1 MIPGEQTD
9 TAAGGR
15 FGLVFQI
22 LLVCLVPP
30 LLLFAPRLIGD
41 LYVPGADAEL
51 FYFWTIQFGEGL
63 ESGLWYP
70 RWAWT
75 SHGGLGAPVFLY
87 YPPVYYHVTW
97 MVKSV
102 VGDLW
107 WAMAVVDAL
116 AVSGVALVCSTLA
129 ARIGVR
135 GWGLVVTSVA
145 VASTPFAYMS
155 AVYVQGLPWHLAY
168 PAMLAAVGVYCAWP
182 RTGASLVAVT
192 ALAVGLL
199 TLTHVLSV
207 FMVLVCLAAAGL
219 SGLLIS
225 PPADRWREVR
235 RWVDLGMG
243 SLLGLAI
250 SAVYL
255 WPALTSL
262 QLSNEA
268 SYLRD
273 VDWRTGFAL
282 PVWTSGEFG
291 ARWGFF
297 QWWIAGLILLLAVVA
312 TLGLAVL
319 RRGRGRLWMTAARAV
334 GVAWVAIFLSSDL
347 AYPLWAASSVLQKL
361 QYPYRFLCVGTLAA
375 TLAAGLVL
383 VLAQRKRRRVG
394 WLQLIVAAPLAASLV
409 ATAAIGV
416 KFAVVDGVRSRRAF
430 DFSADVHGA
439 KTYLSATAGPRWREF
454 LDAGGFEGACRD
466 AGAKC
471 RSVVVEPQRREWRVS
486 SPSPW
491 RARLPVFAFPAW
503 RLSLD
508 GEETN
513 SGIDPETGVITTRLP
528 AGETTIELRWVGLP
542 QQRTGLWMSIAGC
555 LIWIGVAVRSVT
567 GRRISTQ
574 RRKGAKAQSPH
585 PPE

>member
-1 MIPGEQTD
+1 MMISDRQMD
-9 TAAGGR
+9 TAVDGR
-15 FGLVFQI
+15 FGLAFQI
-22 LLVCLVPP
+22 LLICLVPP
-30 LLLFAPRLIGD
+30 LVLFAPRLIGD

-51 FYFWTIQFGEGL
+51 FYFWTMQFGDGL

-107 WAMAVVDAL
+107 WAMAAVDAL
-116 AVSGVALVCSTLA
+116 AVSALAFVGSTLV
-129 ARIGVR
+129 ARAGVR

-155 AVYVQGLPWHLAY
+155 VVHVQGLPWHLAY
-168 PAMLAAVGVYCAWP
+168 PAMLATIGIYCAWSRP
-182 RTGASLVAVT
+182 GAPLVAVT
-192 ALAVGLL
+192 AVAIGLL
-199 TLTHVLSV
+199 ALTHVLSV
-207 FMVLVCLAAAGL
+207 FMVLVCLAVAGL
-219 SGLLIS
+219 LGLLIS
-225 PPADRWREVR
+225 PPVDWRREVR
-235 RWVDLGMG
+235 RWADLGMG
-243 SLLGLAI
+243 SLLGLVI

-291 ARWGFF
+291 VRWGFF

-319 RRGRGRLWMTAARAV
+319 RRGRGRLWMVAARAV
-334 GVAWVAIFLSSDL
+334 VVAWAAILLSSDV
-347 AYPLWAASSVLQKL
+347 AYPLWAVSPVLQKL
-361 QYPYRFLCVGTLAA
+361 QYPYRFFCIGTLAA

-383 VLAQRKRRRVG
+383 VLAQRELARGRIG
-394 WLQLIVAAPLAASLV
+394 WLRLIVAAPLAASLV
-409 ATAAIGV
+409 VTAAIEV
-416 KFAVVDGVRSRRAF
+416 KFAVADGVPSRRAF

-439 KTYLSATAGPRWREF
+439 KTYMPATAGPRWRDF
-454 LDAGGFEGACRD
+454 LDAGGFEGGCRE
-466 AGAKC
+466 AGALC
-471 RSVVVEPQRREWRVS
+471 RSVLAEPQRREWQVS
-486 SPSPW
+486 SPSSW
-491 RARLPVFAFPAW
+491 QARLPVFAFPAW
-503 RLSLD
+503 RLSLN
-508 GEETN
+508 GEETDWRV
-513 SGIDPETGVITTRLP
+513 DPETGVIMSRIP
-528 AGETTIELRWVGLP
+528 AGVTTIELRWVGLP
-542 QQRTGLWMSIAGC
+542 QERTGLWMSLIGC
-555 LIWIGVAVRSVT
+555 LIWIALAVVILRDL
-567 GRRISTQ
+567 RFNLKLALCR
-574 RRKGAKAQSPH
+574 
-585 PPE
+585 